1 MARVGA
7 THLESSLS
15 QGKAL
20 SRLVLKSIHLA
31 NGKVFAFLP
40 PAATNQAIRHTN
52 TGGLVKATDSE
63 DAAVLTVVNYLRQLK
78 SAIFIS
84 EHALARCT
92 DPHITGKPAKWFCY
106 EDQVYYWI
114 ADSSVNAD
122 GVHQVLRNGR
132 SWLNTGFV
140 CSVGS
145 LSEAEAGLA
154 NPTPKLLADLAQGV
168 VLILVSAYDGEGYIF
183 WQKR

>member
-20 SRLVLKSIHLA
+20 SRLVLKSIDLA
-31 NGKVFAFLP
+31 NGQVFAFLP
-40 PAATNQAIRHTN
+40 PAAPDEAIRHTD
-52 TGGLVKATDSE
+52 TGGLLKASVSE
-63 DAAVLTVVNYLRQLK
+63 DAAVLTVVDHLRKLK
-78 SAIFIS
+78 SAILIA
-84 EHALARCT
+84 EHALARCS
-92 DPHITGKPAKWFCY
+92 DPHITAKPAKWFCY
-106 EDQVYYWI
+106 QDQVYYWI

-168 VLILVSAYDGEGYIF
+168 ALILVSAYDGEGYIF